1 MGFVIITDLDLKIKE
16 VVFPQKADDLLSEG
30 RLLTSYTI
38 SEDRTKIL
46 NFVQDIVNEEAVF
59 EYEVK
64 LKTGNKNTLYNFSG
78 IKVKKDQILIM
89 GFQKRKNGTD
99 YYNHFMELNNQY
111 VNKIRYLLKNQDS
124 TVIADDSSS
133 LYDEISKVNN
143 DLTNLQ
149 RKLTKANKELNYQ
162 KEVYYS
168 TLKAIGEG
176 VITIDQKKDIRF
188 INKAAEDILKIKDK
202 HKENIDIKR
211 DIKIFDKNRENVFN
225 SIIEIADKDTKIIK
239 KEDLLLINDDNKTPV
254 DLTVAPVILDDD
266 QIIGVVIVITD
277 ISLKKE
283 QEERLRKLAATDRL
297 TNIMNRRMGIKYL
310 EKQIERVKRENI
322 TVTVCF
328 VDLNGLKTV
337 NDRYGHQEGD
347 RLLKGAA
354 DILTDSIRS
363 SDAVARLGGDEFL
376 IIFSACD
383 KSCALDIWSRVEENI
398 DNWNQSNEQDYKMSF
413 SKGFAQ
419 KNKDDSKTIDDLIE
433 EADKKMYKDKE
444 EFYK

>member
-16 VVFPQKADDLLSEG
+16 IVYPEKADDLLSEG

-38 SEDRTKIL
+38 REDRTKIL
-46 NFVQDIVNEEAVF
+46 NFVQDIVNEEVVF
-59 EYEVK
+59 EYEVT
-64 LKTGNKNTLYNFSG
+64 LKTGNKNILYKFSG
-78 IKVKKDQILIM
+78 IKIKKDQILVM
-89 GFQKRKNGTD
+89 GFQKRQNGTD
-99 YYNHFMELNNQY
+99 CYNHFMELNNQY
-111 VNKIRYLLKNQDS
+111 INKIRSLLKNQDS
-124 TVIADDSSS
+124 TVTAGDSSS

-143 DLTNLQ
+143 ELTNLQ
-149 RKLTKANKELNYQ
+149 RKLTKTNKELNYQ

-202 HKENIDIKR
+202 QKENIDIKR
-211 DIKIFDKNRENVFN
+211 DIKIFDNNRENMFN
-225 SIIEIADKDTKIIK
+225 SIIEIAYEDAKIIK

-254 DLTVAPVILDDD
+254 DLTVSPVILDDD
-266 QIIGVVIVITD
+266 EIIGVVIVITD

-347 RLLKGAA
+347 RILKGAA

-383 KSCALDIWSRVEENI
+383 KSCALDIWSRVEKKI
-398 DNWNQSNEQDYKMSF
+398 DNWNQSNEKDYKMSF

-419 KNKDDSKTIDDLIE
+419 KNKDDPKTIDDLIE